1 MAQVR
6 EYGYYI
12 VGNTIKLV
20 ERDVNF
26 DNDANSKSYGPGVD
40 RGEWKSPLSAVT
52 NGLQLEYTYIPE
64 YFMSYNRHLGWNLTG
79 DTDERNTS
87 VYSPAYGEDNG
98 YLTFFFPAIAANTGV
113 LDMSALNT
121 ADRWIV
127 VHNHP
132 QWNGL
137 HKVQTASANGYIKTY
152 TKWSSGLTKLEEDD
166 SGGESPVFATDET
179 ITISGATSF
188 NHGFSVGDYLFNIT
202 PMGNGEN
209 EGLWTISALS
219 SDGTTVT
226 VDNNYYSDTT
236 TSGELASAAAAFAAE
251 TFTDGDL
258 FIVQVLLCEGCYID
272 VLGVSKME
280 DESFELDIPE
290 NLNLALEYY
299 LKAKVFE
306 QAGDFEKKEYFL
318 KEFRKLIERHA
329 STRQWGAKMIASG
342 PHAIR

>member
-52 NGLQLEYTYIPE
+52 NGLQLEYTYTPTYRI
-64 YFMSYNRHLGWNLTG
+64 NDLD
-79 DTDERNTS
+79 DTSSATDGIQEHS
-87 VYSPAYGEDNG
+87 GLLKLVDSDG
-98 YLTFFFPAIAANTGV
+98 
-113 LDMSALNT
+113 SALPT
-121 ADRWIV
+121 AGTYFVLEGLQDGLDIY
-127 VHNHP
+127 
-132 QWNGL
+132 NGL
-137 HKVQTASANGYIKTY
+137 HEV
-152 TKWSSGLTKLEEDD
+152 SSFD
-166 SGGESPVFATDET
+166 SGNAVILKTKYNGANVSSLTG
-179 ITISGATSF
+179 ITIYKDV
-188 NHGFSVGDYLFNIT
+188 SV
-202 PMGNGEN
+202 
-209 EGLWTISALS
+209 
-219 SDGTTVT
+219 
-226 VDNNYYSDTT
+226 
-236 TSGELASAAAAFAAE
+236 
-251 TFTDGDL
+251 
-258 FIVQVLLCEGCYID
+258 
-272 VLGVSKME
+272 ME
-280 DESFELDIPE
+280 DESFELDLPE